1 METNESAVD
10 YNPLHVRNLRDARRA
25 PRMLA
30 VLVRRLMSLGGVG
43 APPLPRPLVFLRAC
57 ARGPTGLDPLFCRF
71 SCPLLG
77 VVYLARPRTVLL
89 HPLGCLRF
97 DLAGPSAGSCR
108 CTKIHAGPF
117 PTGVCFCVWGS
128 SRPPRRGS
136 PALSPFR
143 PPSRRAIAR
152 ESSQK
157 MRRTTG
163 QSDSGAHP
171 RGLF

>member
-10 YNPLHVRNLRDARRA
+10 YNPLRVRNLRDARRA

-43 APPLPRPLVFLRAC
+43 APPLPRPLVFFRAC
-57 ARGPTGLDPLFCRF
+57 ARGLTGLDPLYVAFLSRYSAWCIGTPSNCAF
-71 SCPLLG
+71 APSWLI
-77 VVYLARPRTVLL
+77 
-89 HPLGCLRF
+89 RF

-117 PTGVCFCVWGS
+117 PTGVCFCVWGPS
-128 SRPPRRGS
+128 SSSRRGS

-143 PPSRRAIAR
+143 PPSRRATAR

>member
-71 SCPLLG
+71 SLPLLG
-77 VVYLARPRTVLL
+77 VVYW
-89 HPLGCLRF
+89 
-97 DLAGPSAGSCR
+97 
-108 CTKIHAGPF
+108 HALEL
-117 PTGVCFCVWGS
+117 CFCTLLVV
-128 SRPPRRGS
+128 
-136 PALSPFR
+136 
-143 PPSRRAIAR
+143 
-152 ESSQK
+152 
-157 MRRTTG
+157 
-163 QSDSGAHP
+163 SG
-171 RGLF
+171 LI